1 MSVSLFNISSL
12 IGLPC
17 TREEIFALR
26 TMSPGVD
33 YDHKDLK
40 PSYPAFLRS
49 ACDYSQ
55 DLLTY
60 GLMFRD
66 AAENKKNFEECFR
79 FFASLPLDRPDADF
93 VVFLKQISW
102 LFLVQG

>member
-1 MSVSLFNISSL
+1 MDRSILSSTLLFWSGSFNCFHFPCRAMSVSLFNISSL

-49 ACDYSQ
+49 ACDYSKP
-55 DLLTY
+55 T
-60 GLMFRD
+60 
-66 AAENKKNFEECFR
+66 
-79 FFASLPLDRPDADF
+79 S
-93 VVFLKQISW
+93 V
-102 LFLVQG
+102 